1 MLRKLAIFL
10 GTVLALLILLLAGA
24 FGLAQTHFGQDR
36 LAALVAG
43 QLGNAEVEG
52 LSGFLPFDIGLRRL
66 ALRDA
71 TGVWLAVD
79 DVRLRIRPAALL
91 HGAVEI
97 ETVGARRLAL
107 DRLPSSPPS
116 DEPFKLPGLPQLP
129 RSLPAVVVDRFY
141 LDSLALGAPV
151 LGQAAEFALAGHAS
165 SGAGGAQLDLD
176 LTRTDQ
182 PTARASL
189 AAELD
194 LATQRLR
201 LDLDGSETG
210 GLFAAATGRP
220 DAGDLTLAL
229 RGDGPLADWRGRLDL
244 DAQRLAQAGFDLE
257 LAHGEAW
264 RASLAGT
271 LDAAP
276 GLVPADIG
284 AIVGSRAELSLAA
297 WETAPDRLRLDQLR
311 LAAGALTA
319 TGDGEVDLG
328 AETLSGAL
336 TLAAPNLAPFSGL
349 AAIPLAGRAELRLDA
364 SGAIAHPDLA
374 FTIDASELAAGP
386 AGLARLTGTV
396 DVTPAD
402 DDLAATARIA
412 GEGMRLDG
420 RPIGDGKVEL
430 ALDGA
435 LSSARQARLTSLSVR
450 STLAEATASGS
461 FDLDRQTGTARLDA
475 RLPDLAT
482 AAGAFAVPIPASGA
496 LALGADV
503 AVAEA
508 LHAVDVVFTGGGSGL
523 AGLPPGAQELVGPAP
538 TLDLEAHVEPAGI
551 VAVKRLTLQ
560 GAGLSLDGEPR
571 LDLRDRSL
579 AGELRLSIPDLSPLR
594 PAVGAPIAGTL
605 AMRAGLGGTVEIPEI
620 ALDGSVDRLV
630 VASEAI
636 DRVTLTGRVA
646 GPLDTPSGSARLAGT
661 RLQRE
666 LAVAT
671 AFKLADDLL
680 SLTDLTLQGPATRLA
695 GNAEVALSG
704 PLARGSLSGGIDD
717 LAALQPWIGQ
727 PLSGAANLKLTLAT
741 PGGRQDATL
750 RADATD
756 VGGAFG
762 TLQRVDLAATLGDLM
777 GRGAIGADLSATG
790 LAANG
795 VTVDRAKL
803 KVGGRLAALDLTASA
818 SGSQADR
825 GFDLS
830 ARAAVEP
837 LGARQRIQLAQ
848 LDGKLAGETLHLAAP
863 ATVTLEGRRIDL
875 DRLDLALGLARVSGS
890 LALGVSQVRGELA
903 VAKLALEDLQRFG
916 APTLTGTGDAQISL
930 GGTRKS
936 PELAVTAN
944 VVGAALDPAAPAKL
958 DAKLSGRL
966 AGGRLQSDLAVTG
979 LGAQPLTF
987 AASLPARFSLD
998 PPGFAL
1004 AQDATLTGRLAGPV
1018 DLATVARLVTLDG
1031 TQVAGVVMTDLSL
1044 AGTLQQPQL
1053 GGTAALDDG
1062 SLQDLRSGLRL
1073 GKITLRARAE
1083 GDRVTIASLSA
1094 ADPAGGTLKG
1104 QGAVRLLAGGN
1115 VGFDVTLDAARARL
1129 LDNTLGVVVLSG
1141 IASATGTPASILA
1154 RADLTLDR
1162 GDFQIPDSVGPS
1174 VPTIEVKE
1182 VRGGAPVGQ
1191 PERSGPP
1198 LAVAFDVNLDA
1209 PGRLFVRGRG
1219 LDSEWS
1225 GKIALKGDL
1234 AGPLVEGQLDSRRG
1248 FLDLLDRRFEIERG
1262 VITFVGSS
1270 PPIPMIDLSA
1280 TATTSNITVTVTARG
1295 PAGDPKITLSSDPQL
1310 PQDEILS
1317 HLLFGTSVAR
1327 ITPMQGLRLAA
1338 ALDDL
1343 RGDGFVSS
1351 AFTKV
1356 RRAIGVD
1363 TLDVNSTE
1371 TTDESGE
1378 TSSDTTAR
1386 VGKYVTDQVY
1396 LEAER
1401 SVTTGTNKARV
1412 KVDLTPNLSVGT
1424 TVSDQAQTGVGLQWR
1439 YDY

>member
-1 MLRKLAIFL
+1 MLRNLAIAIGLLL
-10 GTVLALLILLLAGA
+10 GLVVLLLAGA
-24 FGLAQTHFGQDR
+24 FGLAQTRFGQDR
-36 LAALVAG
+36 LAALIAG
-43 QLGNAEVEG
+43 QLGDAEVEG

-71 TGVWLAVD
+71 SGVWLTVEDA
-79 DVRLRIRPAALL
+79 RLRVRPAALL

-97 ETVGARRLAL
+97 EAVGARRVVL
-107 DRLPSSPPS
+107 DHLPPSPPS
-116 DEPFKLPGLPQLP
+116 DEPFALPGLPQLP
-129 RSLPAVVVDRFY
+129 RSLPTVAVDRLY
-141 LDSLALGAPV
+141 LDTLALGAPV
-151 LGQAAEFALAGHAS
+151 LGQAAEFSLAGH
-165 SGAGGAQLDLD
+165 GATGADGVQVDLD

-189 AAELD
+189 AAGLD

-201 LDLDGSETG
+201 LHLRGSETG
-210 GLFAAATGRP
+210 GLLAAATGRP

-229 RGDGPLADWRGRLDL
+229 QGEGPLADWRGRLDL
-244 DAQRLAQAGFDLE
+244 DAQRLAKAGFDLE
-257 LAHGEAW
+257 LAHAEAW
-264 RASLAGT
+264 RAALTGA

-276 GLVPADIG
+276 GLLPADLG

-297 WETAPDRLRLDQLR
+297 RETAPDRLRLEQLR
-311 LAAGALTA
+311 MSAGTLTA
-319 TGDGEVDLG
+319 TGDGEIDLG
-328 AETLSGAL
+328 AETLRGAL
-336 TLAAPNLAPFSGL
+336 TLAAPNLTPFSGL
-349 AAIPLAGRAELRLDA
+349 AATPLAGQAQLRLEA
-364 SGAIAHPDLA
+364 SGAIAHPELA

-386 AGLARLTGTV
+386 ARLARLTGTAA
-396 DVTPAD
+396 VTPAAR
-402 DDLAATARIA
+402 DLTATARIV
-412 GEGMRLDG
+412 GEDVRLDG

-430 ALDGA
+430 VLDGA
-435 LSSARQARLTSLSVR
+435 LSSARQARLSSLSLR
-450 STLAEATASGS
+450 STLVEATASGS
-461 FDLDRQTGTARLDA
+461 FDLDRQSGVGRLDA
-475 RLPDLAT
+475 RLPDLAA
-482 AAGAFAVPIPASGA
+482 AAGAFAVAAPVTGA

-503 AVAEA
+503 AVADA
-508 LHAVDVVFTGGGSGL
+508 LHAVDVTVTGAGSGL
-523 AGLPPGAQELVGPAP
+523 AGLPPGARELVGPAP
-538 TLDLEAHVEPAGI
+538 ILDIKAHVEPAG
-551 VAVKRLTLQ
+551 VAAVERLTLQ
-560 GAGLSLDGEPR
+560 GAGLRLAGDPR

-579 AGELRLSIPDLSPLR
+579 GGELTLTVPDLAPLR
-594 PAVGAPIAGTL
+594 PTVGQPLSGAL
-605 AMRAGLGGTVEIPEI
+605 VMRAGLGGTVEIPQI
-620 ALDGSVDRLV
+620 ALDGSVDRLIA
-630 VASEAI
+630 ASEAI

-646 GPLDTPSGSARLAGT
+646 GPLDTPSGTVRLVAT
-661 RLQRE
+661 RQRQE

-671 AFKLADDLL
+671 GFKLADDLL

-704 PLARGSLSGGIDD
+704 PLARGSLSGGIGD

-727 PLSGAANLKLTLAT
+727 SLSGAADLNLTLAT

-777 GRGAIGADLSATG
+777 GRGAIGADLTATG
-790 LAANG
+790 LAAG
-795 VTVDRAKL
+795 DVTVDRAKL
-803 KVGGRLAALDLTASA
+803 KVGGRLAAIDLTASA

-825 GFDLS
+825 AFDLS
-830 ARAAVEP
+830 ARAAIEP
-837 LGARQRIQLAQ
+837 LGPRQRIRLAQ
-848 LDGKLAGETLHLAAP
+848 LGGKLAGETLRLAAP
-863 ATVTLEGRRIDL
+863 ATVTLDGRRVDL
-875 DRLDLALGLARVSGS
+875 DRLDLALGPARVTGS
-890 LALGVSQVRGELA
+890 LALGDSQVRGELA
-903 VAKLALEDLQRFG
+903 LAELALEDLQRFG
-916 APTLTGTGDAQISL
+916 APPLAGTGDAQLSL

-936 PELAVTAN
+936 PELAVTAHLAK
-944 VVGAALDPAAPAKL
+944 AALDPAATAKL

-979 LGAQPLTF
+979 LGAQPLTL
-987 AASLPARFSLD
+987 AASLPAPFSLD

-1004 AQDATLTGRLAGPV
+1004 AQDAALTGRLTGPV
-1018 DLATVARLVTLDG
+1018 DLATVAHLVTLDG
-1031 TQVAGVVMTDLSL
+1031 TQVAGVVATDLSL
-1044 AGTLQQPQL
+1044 SGTLQQPQL
-1053 GGTAALDDG
+1053 GGTAVLDDG

-1073 GKITLRARAE
+1073 GRIALRSRAE
-1083 GDRVTIASLSA
+1083 GDRLTIDSLSA
-1094 ADPAGGTLKG
+1094 VDPTGGKLEG
-1104 QGAVRLLAGGN
+1104 RGAVRLLAGGN
-1115 VGFDVTLDAARARL
+1115 VGFDLTLDAARARV
-1129 LDNTLGVVVLSG
+1129 LDNTMGVVVLSG
-1141 IASATGTPASILA
+1141 TASATGTPASILA
-1154 RADLTLDR
+1154 RANLTLDR

-1182 VRGGAPVGQ
+1182 VRGGAPVEQ
-1191 PERSGPP
+1191 PKRSGPP
-1198 LAVAFDVNLDA
+1198 LAVAFDINVDA

-1343 RGDGFVSS
+1343 RGEGFVSS

-1371 TTDESGE
+1371 TTDESGQ

>member
-1 MLRKLAIFL
+1 MLRKLAIAIGLLL
-10 GTVLALLILLLAGA
+10 GLLILLLAGA
-24 FGLAQTHFGQDR
+24 FGLAQTRFGQDR
-36 LAALVAG
+36 LAALIAG
-43 QLGNAEVEG
+43 QLGDAEVEG
-52 LSGFLPFDIGLRRL
+52 LSGFLPFDIALRRL
-66 ALRDA
+66 ALRD
-71 TGVWLAVD
+71 TSGVWLTVEDA
-79 DVRLRIRPAALL
+79 RLRIRPAALL
-91 HGAVEI
+91 RGAVEI

-107 DRLPSSPPS
+107 DHLPPSPPS
-116 DEPFKLPGLPQLP
+116 DESFTLPGLPQLP
-129 RSLPAVVVDRFY
+129 RSLPTVAVDRLY
-141 LDSLALGAPV
+141 LDTLALGAPV
-151 LGQAAEFALAGHAS
+151 LGQAAEFSLAGRAS
-165 SGAGGAQLDLD
+165 TGGDGARLDLD

-189 AAELD
+189 AARLD
-194 LATQRLR
+194 LTTQRLH
-201 LDLDGSETG
+201 LDLQGKETG
-210 GLFAAATGRP
+210 GLLAAATGRP
-220 DAGDLTLAL
+220 GAGDLTLAL
-229 RGDGPLADWRGRLDL
+229 QGEGPLADWRGRLDL
-244 DAQRLAQAGFDLE
+244 DAQRLAKAGFDLE
-257 LAHGEAW
+257 LAHADAW
-264 RASLAGT
+264 RASLTGV

-276 GLVPADIG
+276 GLLPADIA
-284 AIVGSRAELSLAA
+284 AIVGSRADLSLAA
-297 WETAPDRLRLDQLR
+297 REIAPARLRLEQLR
-311 LAAGALTA
+311 LAAGTLSA
-319 TGDGEVDLG
+319 TGDAEIDLG
-328 AETLSGAL
+328 AETLRAAL
-336 TLAAPNLAPFSGL
+336 TLTAPDLTPFSSL
-349 AAIPLAGRAELRLDA
+349 AATPLAGQAELRLEA
-364 SGAIAHPDLA
+364 SGAIARLELA
-374 FTIDASELAAGP
+374 LSVDASELAAGP
-386 AGLARLTGTV
+386 AGLARLTGSV
-396 DVTPAD
+396 DVTPAAD
-402 DDLAATARIA
+402 ALAATARIA
-412 GEGMRLDG
+412 GEGLRLDG
-420 RPIGDGKVEL
+420 RQLGDGKAEL
-430 ALDGA
+430 VLDGD
-435 LSSARQARLTSLSVR
+435 LSAARQVRVSSLSLR
-450 STLAEATASGS
+450 STLVEAAASGS
-461 FDLDRQTGTARLDA
+461 FDLDRQSGAGRLDA
-475 RLPDLAT
+475 RLPDLAA
-482 AAGAFAVPIPASGA
+482 AAGAFAVPAPVTGA
-496 LALGADV
+496 LALGAEV
-503 AVAEA
+503 TVAEA
-508 LHAVDVVFTGGGSGL
+508 MHAVDVALTGNGTGL
-523 AGLPPGAQELVGPAP
+523 SGLPPGAQQLFGPAP
-538 TLDLEAHVEPAGI
+538 TLDVKAHVEPAGAATI
-551 VAVKRLTLQ
+551 EQLTLQ
-560 GAGLSLDGEPR
+560 AAGLRLEGDPR

-579 AGELRLSIPDLSPLR
+579 GGELRLAIPDLAPLR
-594 PAVGAPIAGTL
+594 PAVGQPIAGAL
-605 AMRAGLGGTVEIPEI
+605 AIRAGLGGTVEIPEI
-620 ALDGSVDRLV
+620 TLDGSVDRLA
-630 VASEAI
+630 VASEVI
-636 DRVTLTGRVA
+636 DRATLTGRVV
-646 GPLDTPSGSARLAGT
+646 GPLDAPSGTARLAAT
-661 RLQRE
+661 QQRQE

-671 AFKLADDLL
+671 GFKLADDLL
-680 SLTDLTLQGPATRLA
+680 SLTDLTLQAPATRFA
-695 GNAEVALSG
+695 GNAEVVLSG
-704 PLARGSLSGGIDD
+704 PLARGSLSGGVSD

-727 PLSGAANLKLTLAT
+727 PLSGAANLNLTLAT

-750 RADATD
+750 RADARN
-756 VGGAFG
+756 VGGDFG

-777 GRGAIGADLSATG
+777 GRGAIGADLNVTG
-790 LAANG
+790 LAAND
-795 VTVDRAKL
+795 VAVDRARL

-825 GFDLS
+825 AFDLS
-830 ARAAVEP
+830 ASAAVEP
-837 LGARQRIQLAQ
+837 LGPRQRIRLTQ
-848 LDGKLAGETLHLAAP
+848 LDGKLAGETLRLAAP

-875 DRLDLALGLARVSGS
+875 DTLDLALGPARVSGS
-890 LALGVSQVRGELA
+890 LALGDSQVRGELA
-903 VAKLALEDLQRFG
+903 LSELALKDLQRFG
-916 APTLTGTGDAQISL
+916 APPLAGTGDAQLSL

-936 PELAVTAN
+936 PELAVTAHLAK
-944 VVGAALDPAAPAKL
+944 AALDPAATAKL

-966 AGGRLQSDLAVTG
+966 AGGRLQSELAVTG
-979 LGAQPLTF
+979 LGAQPLTL

-1004 AQDATLTGRLAGPV
+1004 AQDAALTGQLTGPV
-1018 DLATVARLVTLDG
+1018 DLATVAHLVTLDG
-1031 TQVAGVVMTDLSL
+1031 TQVAGVVATDLSL
-1044 AGTLQQPQL
+1044 SGTLQQPQL

-1073 GKITLRARAE
+1073 GKIALRARAE
-1083 GDRVTIASLSA
+1083 GDRLTIASLSA
-1094 ADPAGGTLKG
+1094 ADPTGGTLKG
-1104 QGAVRLLAGGN
+1104 QGAIRLLAGGA

-1141 IASATGTPASILA
+1141 TASATGTPTSILA
-1154 RADLTLDR
+1154 RANLTLDR

-1182 VRGGAPVGQ
+1182 VRGGAPVEQ
-1191 PERSGPP
+1191 PKRSGPP
-1198 LAVAFDVNLDA
+1198 LAVAFDINLDA

-1234 AGPLVEGQLDSRRG
+1234 AAPLVEGQLDSRRG

-1280 TATTSNITVTVTARG
+1280 TATTSNITVTVAARG
-1295 PAGDPKITLSSDPQL
+1295 PAGDPKITLSSEPQL

-1371 TTDESGE
+1371 TTDESGQ